1 MSLKVLGRY
10 AVGAYGF
17 FLLAYCFLP
26 LSLFASSK
34 DTLSSSYH
42 ERTLSRETLEKF
54 LEDEDFI
61 YDRGPKGEAES
72 VYERFRLWIRDLIQK
87 LFGDDFQGFGGGVAG
102 FLVDFLQIVLIV
114 GVLAIVV
121 LQLLGV
127 RAGGIFR
134 KKGESPAFR
143 VNEHD
148 DHKGSGTSLR
158 ESLQKARDN
167 REWKR
172 ALRLYF
178 LILLEEL
185 GQKGVLDL
193 RAEKTN
199 ADYLGE
205 IRDDQLRSDFQKF
218 SRLYEVVCY
227 GDRPLPS
234 TQFERWASSF
244 ERFIQDIKG
253 RNVQGK

>member
-1 MSLKVLGRY
+1 M
-10 AVGAYGF
+10 
-17 FLLAYCFLP
+17 
-26 LSLFASSK
+26 FASGK
-34 DTLSSSYH
+34 DSLSSTYQ
-42 ERTLSRETLEKF
+42 ERTLSREAVDKF

-72 VYERFRLWIRDLIQK
+72 AYERFRLWVRDLFQK
-87 LFGDDFQGFGGGVAG
+87 LLGDDLQGFGSGVVG
-102 FLVDFLQIVLIV
+102 PLVDLLQIVLIV
-114 GVLAIVV
+114 GALAIVV
-121 LQLLGV
+121 VQILGI
-127 RAGGIFR
+127 RAGAIFR
-134 KKGESPAFR
+134 KKGEGPAFQ
-143 VNEHD
+143 VNEHES
-148 DHKGSGTSLR
+148 HQGSGRGLR

-167 REWKR
+167 REWKK

-185 GQKGVLDL
+185 GQKGILEL

-205 IRDDQLRSDFQKF
+205 IRDDQLKRDFQKF

-244 ERFIQDIKG
+244 ERFIQEIKG